1 VREARW
7 ERVIFGVV
15 FILPVSVLRDAA
27 RIYKQSIAIL
37 GVSLIG
43 GLFAGSVLGADIMA
57 EAFTRYPGLLL
68 LLPAFLATRGNV
80 YGALGAR
87 ISTGLHQGLIK
98 PEFKR
103 NERLVN
109 AVVASFVN
117 GITISVFIGFMSW
130 GILFVLGRD
139 SAALGE
145 LVGITLVAG
154 LLTSVVMIL
163 GLLLLIFG
171 GYRRGIDPDNL
182 VGPIVTTLGDMF
194 GVVFLYIGV
203 VVVEVFS

>member
-1 VREARW
+1 M
-7 ERVIFGVV
+7 
-15 FILPVSVLRDAA
+15 SVLRDAA
-27 RIYKQSIAIL
+27 RIYKESIAIL
-37 GVSLIG
+37 AVSLAG
-43 GLFAGSVLGADIMA
+43 GLFAGSVLGADAMA
-57 EAFTRYPGLLL
+57 DAFTEFPGLLL

-98 PEFKR
+98 PKFER
-103 NERLVN
+103 NTRLTN
-109 AVVASFVN
+109 AIVASFVN
-117 GITISVFIGFMSW
+117 GVTVSVFIGFMSW
-130 GILFVLGRD
+130 VILFALGRE
-139 SAALGE
+139 SAPLRE

-203 VVVEVFS
+203 VVVEVLS